1 MYSAFLEGFALSF
14 GLILAIGAQN
24 AFVIR
29 QGLLRSHL
37 FLVCLICAVSDATLI
52 FLGVYGFGS
61 WLSTV
66 ENAKLVMTCIAAL
79 FIFIYGCLRVKSAL
93 NPEALNIDTTTTST
107 GSIAL
112 TTLAF
117 TWLNPHVYL
126 DTILLIGG
134 ASTRYLGNERDFFA
148 VGAAF
153 ASFTFFFSLG
163 YGARSLSTHLS
174 LPRTWKFIDGTIAVL
189 MFVLCGI
196 LIGSI
201 L

>member
-14 GLILAIGAQN
+14 GLIVAIGAQN

-37 FLVCLICAVSDATLI
+37 FLVCLICAFSDATLI

-66 ENAKLVMTCIAAL
+66 ENAKLMMTCFAAL

-134 ASTRYLGNERDFFA
+134 ASTRYLGTERDFFA

-174 LPRTWKFIDGTIAVL
+174 QPRTWKFIDATIAVL

>member
-174 LPRTWKFIDGTIAVL
+174 QPRTWKFIDGTIAVL

>member
-14 GLILAIGAQN
+14 GLIVAIGAQN

-37 FLVCLICAVSDATLI
+37 FLVCSICAVSDATLI
-52 FLGVYGFGS
+52 ILGVYGFGS
-61 WLSTV
+61 WLSSF
-66 ENAKLVMTCIAAL
+66 EDAKLFMTCFAAL

-93 NPEALNIDTTTTST
+93 NPQALIIDMTTTST

-134 ASTRYLGNERDFFA
+134 ASTRYLGAERNFFA
-148 VGAAF
+148 MGAAF
-153 ASFTFFFSLG
+153 ASLTFFFSLG

-174 LPRTWKFIDGTIAVL
+174 QPRTWKIIDGSIAVL
-189 MFVLCGI
+189 MFTLCSI
-196 LIGSI
+196 LIASI

>member
-14 GLILAIGAQN
+14 GLIVAIGAQN

-66 ENAKLVMTCIAAL
+66 ENAKLMMTCFAAL

-134 ASTRYLGNERDFFA
+134 ASTRYLGTERDFFA
-148 VGAAF
+148 VGAVF

-174 LPRTWKFIDGTIAVL
+174 QPRTWKFIDATIAVL

>member
-14 GLILAIGAQN
+14 GLIVAIGAQN

-37 FLVCLICAVSDATLI
+37 FLVCSICAVSDATLI

-61 WLSTV
+61 WLSSV
-66 ENAKLVMTCIAAL
+66 EDAKLFITCFAAL
-79 FIFIYGCLRVKSAL
+79 FIFFYGCLRVKSAL
-93 NPEALNIDTTTTST
+93 NPEALIIDTTTTST

-134 ASTRYLGNERDFFA
+134 TSTRYLGTERDFFA

-153 ASFTFFFSLG
+153 ASLTFFFSLG
-163 YGARSLSTHLS
+163 YGARSLSTYLS
-174 LPRTWKFIDGTIAVL
+174 QPRTWKIIDGSIAVL
-189 MFVLCGI
+189 MFVLCSI
-196 LIGSI
+196 LIASI

>member
-66 ENAKLVMTCIAAL
+66 ENAKLIMTCIAAL

-134 ASTRYLGNERDFFA
+134 ASTRYLGTERDFFA

-174 LPRTWKFIDGTIAVL
+174 QPRTWKFIDGTIAVL

>member
-134 ASTRYLGNERDFFA
+134 ASTRYLGNGRDFFA

>member
-93 NPEALNIDTTTTST
+93 NPQALIIDMTTTST

-134 ASTRYLGNERDFFA
+134 ASTRYLGTERNFFA
-148 VGAAF
+148 MGAAF
-153 ASFTFFFSLG
+153 ASLTFFFSLG

-174 LPRTWKFIDGTIAVL
+174 QPRTWKFIDGTIAVL

>member
-37 FLVCLICAVSDATLI
+37 FLVCFICAVSDATLI

-61 WLSTV
+61 WLSSD
-66 ENAKLVMTCIAAL
+66 EGAKLVVTCFAAL
-79 FIFIYGCLRVKSAL
+79 FMFIYGCLRVKSAL
-93 NPEALNIDTTTTST
+93 NPEALQIDTTTTST

-134 ASTRYLGNERDFFA
+134 ASTRYLGTERNLFA

-153 ASFTFFFSLG
+153 ASFIFFFSLG
-163 YGARSLSTHLS
+163 YGARSLSNHLS
-174 LPRTWKFIDGTIAVL
+174 QPRMWKFIDGSIAVL
-189 MFVLCGI
+189 MFVLCSI

>member
-134 ASTRYLGNERDFFA
+134 ASTRYLGTERDFFA

>member
-174 LPRTWKFIDGTIAVL
+174 LPRTWKFIDGAIAVL

>member
-37 FLVCLICAVSDATLI
+37 FLVCSICAVSDATLI

-61 WLSTV
+61 WLSSF
-66 ENAKLVMTCIAAL
+66 EDAKLFMTCFAAL

-93 NPEALNIDTTTTST
+93 NPEALIIDTTTTSS

-134 ASTRYLGNERDFFA
+134 ASTRYLGTERNFFA

-153 ASFTFFFSLG
+153 ASLTFFFSLG

-174 LPRTWKFIDGTIAVL
+174 QPRTWKIIDGSIAVL
-189 MFVLCGI
+189 MFALCSI
-196 LIGSI
+196 LIASI